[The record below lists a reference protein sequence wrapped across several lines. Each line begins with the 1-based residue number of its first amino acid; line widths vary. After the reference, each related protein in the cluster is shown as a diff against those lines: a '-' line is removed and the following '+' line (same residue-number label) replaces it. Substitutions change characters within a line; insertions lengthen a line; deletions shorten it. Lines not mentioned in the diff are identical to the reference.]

1 MIIMPEKKKT
11 TEKGAKGNRSEA
23 AAPTRHNH
31 IKTPVYVGNYP
42 FKIDTA
48 ELTIKKVGR
57 SKTTANGILYE
68 SGRITVPKEWIDKDV
83 IVMVIDSN
91 DKTNR
96 KSVDSIQ
103 NGNEE

>member
-11 TEKGAKGNRSEA
+11 AEKGTKSNRSEA

-57 SKTTANGILYE
+57 SKTTTNGILYE
-68 SGRITVPKEWIDKDV
+68 SGRVTVPKEWIDKDV
-83 IVMVIDSN
+83 IVMLIDSN

-96 KSVDSIQ
+96 KSIDQIQ
-103 NGNEE
+103 KDDEE